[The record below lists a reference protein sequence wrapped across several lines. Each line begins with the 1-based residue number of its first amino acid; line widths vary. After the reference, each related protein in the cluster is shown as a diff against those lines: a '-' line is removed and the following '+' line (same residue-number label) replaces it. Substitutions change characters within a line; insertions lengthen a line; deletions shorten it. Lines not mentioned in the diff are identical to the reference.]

1 MSHPSETASPQL
13 SHQWAPIVNEVQPGR
28 LESSLKPL
36 RHVSTHPDEPH
47 PHMRKPACAR
57 FTPTPSSQPVQPH
70 QPGRPTARHPY
81 LARRPWRTVRRVW
94 AGVGEHSPLKEQ
106 KGADCPKASSTFQ
119 GCPLMWARRN
129 KSRPTAIACGSLS
142 RGNDPLLQQ

>member
-1 MSHPSETASPQL
+1 MSRSSETASPQL
-13 SHQWAPIVNEVQPGR
+13 SHQWAPILNDVWQGR
-28 LESSLKPL
+28 LENSLEPL
-36 RHVSTHPDEPH
+36 RHISTHADEPH

-70 QPGRPTARHPY
+70 QPGRPAARHPY
-81 LARRPWRTVRRVW
+81 PARRPRRTVRRVRV
-94 AGVGEHSPLKEQ
+94 GVGEYSPLKEQ
-106 KGADCPKASSTFQ
+106 KRADYPKASSTFQ